1 MICQP
6 WLPTR
11 VNPNFFRCK
20 LSLST
25 SLATAH
31 HSWLLQHDHLTP
43 TSPVTFYSQLLLLW
57 PPHFSIKTF
66 FCIFFRDVPCKHWN
80 YIVLLFLVCFLG
92 FLKCFLDP
100 FDFLWIGEIRENYHQ
115 FSSFQN
121 LERLEKEF
129 FPYLPPF
136 RWLPP
141 CYATINLPLK
151 GPCCTRLL
159 QFPSYFCHFLFFPW
173 H

>member
-6 WLPTR
+6 WLPTM
-11 VNPNFFRCK
+11 VNPNFFHCK
-20 LSLST
+20 LSSST
-25 SLATAH
+25 SLATTH

-43 TSPVTFYSQLLLLW
+43 TSPVTFYSELLLLW

-66 FCIFFRDVPCKHWN
+66 SCIFFRDVPCKHWN
-80 YIVLLFLVCFLG
+80 YIVLLFLFVFWVFKMLFGSIWFFVDRRNKRKLSSILILPELG
-92 FLKCFLDP
+92 KA
-100 FDFLWIGEIRENYHQ
+100 R
-115 FSSFQN
+115 
-121 LERLEKEF
+121 KKF
-129 FPYLPPF
+129 FAYLPPF